1 MESVGRNRAC
11 PCGSGERYKDCCG
24 RLPLDRDGDQGASAT
39 GLAGL
44 MQRALAA
51 QQAMSTRDADRLY
64 RKALAIAPDEPDA
77 LHMLGVLRFEQG
89 KSVDAAKLILRAL
102 DLTDWKHDTFIHNLG
117 LALAHGYR
125 TRADEDLNEGS
136 KRIQRFRSDRAL
148 PPSPDQRVAI
158 VVPCYNHERYVT
170 RALESV
176 FAQSHR
182 NIELVVID
190 DGSRDATA
198 EIART
203 ALAGSPFPCQFVTRA
218 NRGAAATIN
227 EGIGLSSSPFIN
239 ILNSDDWFTSDRIE
253 VMLATVARQGAHWGF
268 SDVVM
273 VDGADQNV
281 ADSER
286 AKVLATIIDSVPE
299 RPTAGFAFAC
309 DNAAISSG
317 NIFFSRALY
326 DRIGAFRDLRYN
338 HDWDFCLRA
347 LRVAEPVFAPFK
359 GYGYRLHP
367 ANTIADAVWGGG
379 RKEADEILAQYIRW
393 AMSEQ
398 SSENPIAPTWH
409 NWRMHFLCSMLGR
422 GFATLFAPD
431 LLRQMTLH
439 IDDLSFEE
447 SSSRISTVGRTHRK
461 GRSH

>member
-24 RLPLDRDGDQGASAT
+24 RLPLDRDPDRDASAT
-39 GLAGL
+39 ALAGL
-44 MQRALAA
+44 MRQALAA
-51 QQAMSTRDADRLY
+51 QQAMSPREADRLY

-102 DLTDWKHDTFIHNLG
+102 DLTGWKHDTFIHNLG

-125 TRADEDLNEGS
+125 TRANDDLNDCS
-136 KRIQRFRSDRAL
+136 KRMQH
-148 PPSPDQRVAI
+148 PPSDGAFPASLDQRVAI
-158 VVPCYNHERYVT
+158 VIPCYNHERYVK

-176 FAQSHR
+176 FAQTHR

-198 EIART
+198 DIART
-203 ALAGSPFPCQFVTRA
+203 VLAGSPFPSRFVTRA
-218 NRGAAATIN
+218 NRGAAETIN

-239 ILNSDDWFTSDRIE
+239 VLNSDDWFTPDRIE
-253 VMLATVARQGAHWGF
+253 MMLASVARQGAQWGF
-268 SDVVM
+268 SNVVM
-273 VDGADQNV
+273 VDDADRDV

-286 AKVLATIIDSVPE
+286 AKVLAAIIDSISE
-299 RPTAGFAFAC
+299 RPTDGFAFAC

-326 DRIGAFRDLRYN
+326 YRIGAFRDLRYN
-338 HDWDFCLRA
+338 HYWDFCLRA

-367 ANTIADAVWGGG
+367 ANTIADAVGGGG
-379 RKEADEILAQYIRW
+379 RKEADEILGQYIRW
-393 AMSEQ
+393 AMSER
-398 SSENPIAPTWH
+398 SSENSIAPTWH

-422 GFATLFAPD
+422 GFATLFEPD
-431 LLRQMTLH
+431 LLRQMTLR
-439 IDDLSFEE
+439 IDDLSFDE
-447 SSSRISTVGRTHRK
+447 SWSQTPGVGSRHGKSL
-461 GRSH
+461 SH